1 MRLNL
6 RGNIFNMSKQ
16 KRKTGEHSKTSY
28 PRPDRRQPVN
38 TLKEGLT
45 ELKGTNMKVWKSQI
59 LKEILKESPVNCT
72 TEISLTR
79 SGDYD
84 LNTIYIEIED
94 CGDKLFL
101 TPFVDP
107 YNSCC
112 APYENENVLVHAL
125 ELKNEDSDSRG
136 GCQTSNANLGM
147 LYGFL
152 KARLTA
158 SGFKVIDH
166 YDQIFEVESF
176 VHLKLKPKKC

>member
-1 MRLNL
+1 
-6 RGNIFNMSKQ
+6 MSKQ
-16 KRKTGEHSKTSY
+16 KRKTGERSKTSY
-28 PRPDRRQPVN
+28 PRPDRRQPVD

-45 ELKGTNMKVWKSQI
+45 ELKGTNMKMWKSQI
-59 LKEILKESPVNCT
+59 LKDILTESPIKCT
-72 TEISLTR
+72 TELSLVR
-79 SGDYD
+79 GGDFD

-94 CGDKLFL
+94 CNDKLFL

-107 YNSCC
+107 YNTHH

-125 ELKNEDSDSRG
+125 ELKNARSDSRG

-166 YDQIFEVESF
+166 YDQIF
-176 VHLKLKPKKC
+176 